1 MERSG
6 QMTSKLLIESVIC
19 IIIMQL
25 YYCSLGVPSPPQN
38 VKVTK
43 VIKNSVNLE
52 WSPPVSD
59 GGSKIRRYQIWK
71 RVEMTDDW
79 VKVTNIE
86 QYKTNYTISD
96 LEFDVT
102 FMFGVT
108 AENDVGVSERCDI
121 ETSVKMEKPSGM

>member
-1 MERSG
+1 
-6 QMTSKLLIESVIC
+6 
-19 IIIMQL
+19 MQL

-79 VKVTNIE
+79 VKVTIIE
-86 QYKTNYTISD
+86 QYKTNYTI
-96 LEFDVT
+96 LMVPPPLLKFYIT
-102 FMFGVT
+102 YLM
-108 AENDVGVSERCDI
+108 VSPPLLKFLYHIPDGFSIFTEVYI
-121 ETSVKMEKPSGM
+121 SHT